1 MRPTRFALLGL
12 LLLAGTATAQEKPP
26 AAAPPAVKD
35 LDGVLQRWEKEMGS
49 VETLAIGDKDTPM
62 KRIDK
67 NKAFNRETQWEGV
80 AQYMKLKTGE
90 KGDKVTNLA
99 ALHIA
104 NKANR
109 NEYERFICTGD
120 FLYQYVPD
128 QKVIR
133 VQRVPAMGDDNSLIS
148 LLFGMKAEDI
158 KKRYEIALTVD
169 ADYYYLE
176 IKPRAAADK
185 VDFQRARVVLDSTT
199 FLPRQLWFEEPN
211 GNQITWDLPKIQKN
225 IELNRKTFEA
235 PSKPDDSW
243 KVIEVKP
250 TKADAPPRV
259 IRGGG
264 EKDKDK

>member
-1 MRPTRFALLGL
+1 MRPTRLALLGL
-12 LLLAGTATAQEKPP
+12 LLLAGTTTAQQTPP
-26 AAAPPAVKD
+26 PAAPPAVKD
-35 LDGVLQRWEKEMGS
+35 LDGVLARWEKEMGS

-67 NKAFNRETQWEGV
+67 NKAFNRESQWEGV
-80 AQYMKLKTGE
+80 AMYMKLKT
-90 KGDKVTNLA
+90 GDKVTNLA

-104 NKANR
+104 NKANPK
-109 NEYERFICTGD
+109 NYERFICTGD

-128 QKVIR
+128 QKEIR
-133 VQRVPAMGDDNSLIS
+133 VQRVPAMGDDSSLIS
-148 LLFGMKAEDI
+148 LLFGMKSEDI
-158 KKRYEIALTVD
+158 KKRYEIGLTVD

-176 IKPRAAADK
+176 IKPRMAADRI
-185 VDFQRARVVLDSTT
+185 DFQRARVVLDSTT

-225 IELNRKTFEA
+225 IKLDRATFDT

-243 KVIEVKP
+243 KIIEVKP
-250 TKADAPPRV
+250 TKADAAPRV